1 MHSSQILPFS
11 HLDDNEFALALYEF
25 HNGPVHY
32 DHDRLVDLAFNPL
45 IATIDQHLTCSDD
58 LDPDLHFN
66 TNSRCDYF
74 NEDKFNNILSK
85 DGQSDSNFLIL
96 HLNFR
101 SLRNK
106 VDYLTLLLANL
117 KINFTVIGISET
129 WLQNDSHDVDMIGYE
144 FIHKNRP
151 DRSGGGVGLYLSN
164 NYDFQVRDDLSGSDA
179 DVI

>member
-1 MHSSQILPFS
+1 MIMPSSQILPFS

-45 IATIDQHLTCSDD
+45 ISTIDQHLTCFDD

-85 DGQSDSNFLIL
+85 DGQSDSNFSIL
-96 HLNFR
+96 HLNVR

-106 VDYLTLLLANL
+106 VDYLTL
-117 KINFTVIGISET
+117 
-129 WLQNDSHDVDMIGYE
+129 
-144 FIHKNRP
+144 
-151 DRSGGGVGLYLSN
+151 
-164 NYDFQVRDDLSGSDA
+164 
-179 DVI
+179 

>member
-1 MHSSQILPFS
+1 M
-11 HLDDNEFALALYEF
+11 
-25 HNGPVHY
+25 
-32 DHDRLVDLAFNPL
+32 
-45 IATIDQHLTCSDD
+45 
-58 LDPDLHFN
+58 DPDLHFN

-85 DGQSDSNFLIL
+85 DGQSDSNFSIL

-106 VDYLTLLLANL
+106 VHYLTLLLANL

-164 NYDFQVRDDLSGSDA
+164 N
-179 DVI
+179 